1 MSTNLLIPLLA
12 LGVAGC
18 TSLGPFELS
27 SPYWLP
33 PVGSEVALKQALEV
47 PPQSARVFLQQ
58 GRVVAKS
65 GVNQFLPNCNF
76 EVSQVFEDSSQ
87 TIQPDTFRVR
97 RVGRQSEEVVQRAP
111 AQYAAL
117 YLARGGMDGGT
128 SPIIHA
134 VHLWLESAKQPQVRR
149 LSCRGAVDDP
159 PKAKPP
165 TGEEI
170 FQALGDIVVLRV
182 PD

>member
-18 TSLGPFELS
+18 TALAPFDPA

-33 PVGSEVALKQALEV
+33 PVGSEVDLKQALEV

-58 GRVVAKS
+58 GKAVAKS

-76 EVSQVFEDSSQ
+76 EVNQVFEDSSQ

-97 RVGRQSEEVVQRAP
+97 RVGRQWEEVVQQVP
-111 AQYAAL
+111 TQYAAL
-117 YLARGGMDGGT
+117 HLARGSVDGGT

-134 VHLWLESAKQPQVRR
+134 VHFWLESPRQPEVRR

-170 FQALGDIVVLRV
+170 FQALGDIAKLRV

>member
-18 TSLGPFELS
+18 TALGPFEPD

-33 PVGSEVALKQALEV
+33 PVGSDVDLKQSLEVA
-47 PPQSARVFLQQ
+47 PQSARVFLQQ
-58 GRVVAKS
+58 GAVVGKS
-65 GVNQFLPNCNF
+65 GVNQFLPSCNF

-87 TIQPDTFRVR
+87 TIQPDTFRVM
-97 RVGRQSEEVVQRAP
+97 RVGRQWEEVVQQAP
-111 AQYAAL
+111 TQYAAL
-117 YLARGGMDGGT
+117 HLAGGSVDGGT
-128 SPIIHA
+128 SPIMHL

-170 FQALGDIVVLRV
+170 FQALGAIAELRL